1 MDFIGGGP
9 LSGRVIVTVQKCDN
23 GFIVNLIEAPK
34 VPKGPKSTAKDLDEE
49 VDGLIDGLVALN
61 KHMEG
66 NIDGEGWRG
75 GDASDRKRIREAFK
89 KVNPGL
95 MRQFE
100 PPPEPRI
107 EQKVFSTKQELFAY
121 LSNNL

>member
-1 MDFIGGGP
+1 MEFIAGTAPVGK
-9 LSGRVIVTVQKCDN
+9 LILTVQKCDN

-34 VPKGPKSTAKDLDEE
+34 CPKHKGSKNVDEE
-49 VDGLIDGLVALN
+49 IDTLIDGLVALN

-66 NIDGEGWRG
+66 KIDGEEWREG
-75 GDASDRKRIREAFK
+75 NSNDRRRIREAFK
-89 KVNPGL
+89 RVNPGL

-107 EQKVFSTKQELFAY
+107 EQKVFATKPELFAY
-121 LSNNL
+121 LANNL